1 MVSEA
6 DGVLRIVCRSG
17 FPGRPERI
25 VAWPS
30 SATTAL
36 DALRA
41 GSQPIGSSCGG
52 DLVCGRCVVRVL
64 EGALTPPDEREQR
77 VLERVRAEPDE
88 RLACRILRDEV
99 VERGALEITLT
110 TNYW

>member
-1 MVSEA
+1 M
-6 DGVLRIVCRSG
+6 
-17 FPGRPERI
+17 P
-25 VAWPS
+25 WPD
-30 SATTAL
+30 SAATAL

-52 DLVCGRCVVRVL
+52 DRVCGRCVVRVVD
-64 EGALTPPDEREQR
+64 GALPPPDAGEER
-77 VLERVRAEPDE
+77 VLRRVRAEPDE

-99 VERGALEITLT
+99 VQGGALEITLT